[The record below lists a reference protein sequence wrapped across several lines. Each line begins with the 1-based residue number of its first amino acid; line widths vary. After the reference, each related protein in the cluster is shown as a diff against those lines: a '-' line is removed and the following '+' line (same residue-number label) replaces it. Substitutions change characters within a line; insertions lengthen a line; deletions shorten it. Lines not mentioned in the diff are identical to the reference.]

1 MDLIYRLK
9 LKEQRFYQQPL
20 PFSFLLFPYT
30 IQRMFKVVF
39 SALLLSASLSS
50 AETRIGFINFKQVT
64 DQYKA
69 YKNAVDQLKSE
80 ETNLKKELQVKW
92 KTFEALVDE
101 AVTLQRAMNHE
112 KSPSADQFKK
122 MKELENKI
130 ESEKKLLRTFKTD
143 KEKQFQKV
151 YATQTEK
158 ILKGIHQIAAQIAKE
173 KGYDLIINSSDLTT
187 HATSL
192 VPYLQS
198 KDDITQE
205 LIQRLNKTNS

>member
-1 MDLIYRLK
+1 MFKIV
-9 LKEQRFYQQPL
+9 
-20 PFSFLLFPYT
+20 FSFLLLST
-30 IQRMFKVVF
+30 G
-39 SALLLSASLSS
+39 LLS

-64 DQYKA
+64 DQYEA

-92 KTFEALVDE
+92 KTFETLVDE
-101 AVTLQRAMNHE
+101 AVILQRAMNHE
-112 KSPSADQFKK
+112 KSPSAEQFKK

-130 ESEKKLLRTFKTD
+130 ESEKKLLRTFKAD

-192 VPYLQS
+192 VPYLQPQ
-198 KDDITQE
+198 DDITHE